1 MHKHLYLG
9 SENLERRGQD
19 PEETIRVIRVNL
31 EEHNPNEIERK
42 KERSNVDNWQ
52 RLAHGTWRFDINH
65 IEVKY
70 DLVLKENEIYGALV
84 SMWMKVHED
93 FTTPPVDIVEDQDVE
108 FFMTVRMDFAGLTL
122 CVVYGSQEVGHYRTI
137 WRDEFGL
144 TEDGTEVIPPKPK
157 PWRGELF

>member
-1 MHKHLYLG
+1 
-9 SENLERRGQD
+9 
-19 PEETIRVIRVNL
+19 
-31 EEHNPNEIERK
+31 
-42 KERSNVDNWQ
+42 
-52 RLAHGTWRFDINH
+52 
-65 IEVKY
+65 
-70 DLVLKENEIYGALV
+70 
-84 SMWMKVHED
+84 MKVHGD

-157 PWRGELF
+157 LWRESYEPTDDRLDGSSKAEGVEDRIGNGGDGG